1 MLRLRVRE
9 VAEAKGVSMNKLSQ
23 RSEISYNIVRALF
36 HNPYHVIRTDTL
48 DRLALALDVPVTEL
62 IEDVSPEQRRRELE
76 QIGS

>member
-48 DRLALALDVPVTEL
+48 DRLALALGVPVTEL
-62 IEDVSPEQRRRELE
+62 IEDVSEEQRRRELE
-76 QIGS
+76 QIG